1 MRQGRPHCI
10 AFPTLRS
17 DMTKEQLHTFLTTHF
32 DLVVD
37 PAERGGTRTY
47 FLAEVVWH
55 PSATT
60 RILHVQ
66 YGADD
71 CVSHI
76 RLCVSSD
83 NNNSVFVPLPMSL
96 PGLHQTVADEIAQH
110 ARRRASMRTC

>member
-1 MRQGRPHCI
+1 
-10 AFPTLRS
+10 
-17 DMTKEQLHTFLTTHF
+17 MTREQLHTFLTTHF
-32 DLVVD
+32 GLVADAV
-37 PAERGGTRTY
+37 ERGGTRSY

-76 RLCVSSD
+76 KLCVSSD
-83 NNNSVFVPLPMSL
+83 NNNSVFVPLPMSWPEL
-96 PGLHQTVADEIAQH
+96 RQTLTDEISQH
-110 ARRRASMRTC
+110 ARRRACARTC

>member
-1 MRQGRPHCI
+1 
-10 AFPTLRS
+10 
-17 DMTKEQLHTFLTTHF
+17 MTKEQLHTFLTTHF

-37 PAERGGTRTY
+37 AAERGGTRTY
-47 FLAEVVWH
+47 FLAEVVWR

-83 NNNSVFVPLPMSL
+83 NNNSVFVSPTIGWQ
-96 PGLHQTVADEIAQH
+96 GLRQTVADEISQH
-110 ARRRASMRTC
+110 VRRKASVRTC